1 MINKVFGKQVF
12 KGGVQQASGYIRRQT
27 WTHPIAA
34 SATALKIL
42 TATSNSTTTTITP
55 SAQPDFARVI
65 TVTPGGTTA
74 DVAAGSYVVTGTN
87 IRGEAMTETL
97 TFLANATGAQT
108 TTKAFKTVTN
118 VLCPIQD
125 GASATFSIGVGDAL
139 GLDRCMSEAA
149 VLAFFTDGV
158 LETTAATVTFSATD
172 VALNTA
178 DPNTSLANTKHFAAI
193 FVPTELTQ
201 KNGTTA

>member
-12 KGGVQQASGYIRRQT
+12 KGGIQQANGYIRRQK
-27 WTHPIAA
+27 WTHPIAT
-34 SATALKIL
+34 SATALKVL
-42 TATSNSTTTTITP
+42 TATSASTTTTITP
-55 SAQPDFARVI
+55 TTQPDFARVI

-108 TTKAFKTVTN
+108 TTKAFKTVTS

-125 GASATFSIGVGDAL
+125 GAAATFSIGVADAL

-149 VLAFFTDGV
+149 LIDFYTDGV
-158 LETTAATVTFSATD
+158 RETTAATVTFSATD
-172 VALNTA
+172 VALNTV
-178 DPNTSLANTKHFAAI
+178 DPDTALANTKNFVAI